1 MNTSADSTTT
11 TNIHRLEGV
20 GLELAYDDKVVVPD
34 LDIELPAGHIT
45 SIVGPNGCGKS
56 TTLRALSRLLKPKGG
71 SVLLDGEEIAELPTK
86 EVARRLA
93 ILPQGPTPPAGLT
106 VERLVWHGRYPH
118 QGALGSTGPADV
130 EAVNWALEQT
140 EMRGFADRALDSLS
154 GGERQRA
161 WVAMALAQQTPI
173 LLLDEPTTFLDLGHQ
188 LEVLELL
195 TKLNDQMGITIVMVL
210 HELNQAARYSDY
222 LIALKEGKLWT
233 RGTPQEVLTTDL
245 LRDVFGVEADVLV
258 ESSSGRPYSIPHGAI
273 KARMS
278 DQVAESPE

>member
-1 MNTSADSTTT
+1 M
-11 TNIHRLEGV
+11 TNETKQAEGTHQLEGV
-20 GLELAYDDKVVVPD
+20 GLTLAYDDKVVVPE
-34 LDIELPAGHIT
+34 LNIEIPVGKIT

-56 TTLRALSRLLKPKGG
+56 TTLRALSRLLKPKAGV
-71 SVLLDGEEIAELPTK
+71 VLLDGEEIRDYPTK

-106 VERLVWHGRYPH
+106 VERLVWYGRYPH
-118 QGALGSTGPADV
+118 QGTLGSTGPEDA
-130 EAVNWALEQT
+130 EAVRWALRQT
-140 EMRGFADRALDSLS
+140 EMDTFADRPLDSLS

-195 TKLNDQMGITIVMVL
+195 ADLNHQMGITIVMVL

-222 LIALKEGKLWT
+222 LIALRAGKMWT
-233 RGTPQEVLTTDL
+233 QGTPEEVLTAAL
-245 LRDVFGVEADVLV
+245 LGEVFGVNADVV
-258 ESSSGRPYSIPHGAI
+258 IEEVSGRPYSIPHGAI
-273 KARMS
+273 KRS
-278 DQVAESPE
+278 AESDSEEEPA

>member
-1 MNTSADSTTT
+1 MSKTEESAKVNES
-11 TNIHRLEGV
+11 HSLEGV

-34 LDIELPAGHIT
+34 LDIHLPVGRIT

-71 SVLLDGEEIAELPTK
+71 SVLLDGEEISELPTK

-118 QGALGSTGPADV
+118 QGALGSTGPADAQ
-130 EAVNWALEQT
+130 AVKWALQQT
-140 EMRGFADRALDSLS
+140 EMQAFADRALDSLS

-195 TKLNDQMGITIVMVL
+195 SKLNREMGITIVMVL

-222 LIALKEGKLWT
+222 LIALKEGRMWT
-233 RGTPQEVLTTDL
+233 QGAPEEVLTVDL
-245 LRDVFGVEADVLV
+245 LRDVFGVEADVLM
-258 ESSSGRPYSIPHGAI
+258 EATSGRPYSIPHGAI
-273 KARMS
+273 RRASGDVVMDTR
-278 DQVAESPE
+278 

>member
-1 MNTSADSTTT
+1 MTTT
-11 TNIHRLEGV
+11 EDTMTPRTHSLEGV
-20 GLELAYDDKVVVPD
+20 GLKLAYDDKVVVPD
-34 LDIELPAGHIT
+34 LDIHLPVGKIT

-56 TTLRALSRLLKPKGG
+56 TTLRALSRLLKPKDGK
-71 SVLLDGEEIAELPTK
+71 VLLDGEEISELPTK

-118 QGALGSTGPADV
+118 QGALGSTGPADA
-130 EAVNWALEQT
+130 EAVQWALEQT
-140 EMRGFADRALDSLS
+140 EMRAFANRALDSLS

-195 TKLNDQMGITIVMVL
+195 AKLNRQMGITIVMVL

-222 LIALKEGKLWT
+222 LIALKNGKLWT
-233 RGTPQEVLTTDL
+233 QGSPEDVLTVEL
-245 LRDVFGVEADVLV
+245 LREVFGVEADVLV
-258 ESSSGRPYSIPHGAI
+258 ESNSGRPYSIPHGAI
-273 KARMS
+273 KGMVGDRTVGS
-278 DQVAESPE
+278 E

>member
-1 MNTSADSTTT
+1 MSKTEESASV
-11 TNIHRLEGV
+11 NESHSLEGV

-34 LDIELPAGHIT
+34 LDVHLPVGSIT

-71 SVLLDGEEIAELPTK
+71 SVLLDGEEISELPTK
-86 EVARRLA
+86 DVARRLA

-118 QGALGSTGPADV
+118 QGALGSTGPADAQ
-130 EAVNWALEQT
+130 AVKWALQQT
-140 EMRGFADRALDSLS
+140 EMQAFADRALDSLS

-195 TKLNDQMGITIVMVL
+195 SKLNREMGITIVMVL

-222 LIALKEGKLWT
+222 LIALKEGQMWT
-233 RGTPQEVLTTDL
+233 QGTPEEVLTVDL
-245 LRDVFGVEADVLV
+245 LRDVFGVEADVLM
-258 ESSSGRPYSIPHGAI
+258 EATSGRPYSIPHGAI
-273 KARMS
+273 KKDIDDVMVDTR
-278 DQVAESPE
+278 

>member
-1 MNTSADSTTT
+1 M
-11 TNIHRLEGV
+11 TNESQQSVPRTHRLEGK
-20 GLELAYDDKVVVPD
+20 GLTLAYDDKVVVPE
-34 LDIELPAGHIT
+34 LDIELPVGKIT

-56 TTLRALSRLLKPKGG
+56 TTLRALSRLLKPKAGT
-71 SVLLDGEEIAELPTK
+71 VLLDGEEIRTLPTK

-118 QGALGSTGPADV
+118 QGTLGSTSPADA
-130 EAVNWALEQT
+130 EAVRWALEQT
-140 EMRGFADRALDSLS
+140 EMYTFAERPLDSLS

-195 TKLNDQMGITIVMVL
+195 SKLNHQMGITIVMVL

-222 LIALKEGKLWT
+222 LIALRDGEMWT
-233 RGTPQEVLTTDL
+233 QGTPEEVLTREL
-245 LRDVFGVEADVLV
+245 LSEVFGVNADVV
-258 ESSSGRPYSIPHGAI
+258 MEEVSGRP
-273 KARMS
+273 
-278 DQVAESPE
+278 